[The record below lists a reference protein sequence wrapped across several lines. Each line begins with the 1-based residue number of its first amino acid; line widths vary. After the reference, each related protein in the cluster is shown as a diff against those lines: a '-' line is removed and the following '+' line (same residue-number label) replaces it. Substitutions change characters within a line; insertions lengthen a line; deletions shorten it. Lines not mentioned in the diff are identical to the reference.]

1 MRTSSAARQFVAWAP
16 LAALL
21 IVLLPAL
28 VAAQEP
34 VKSFDQLNTRLKVGD
49 TVWVTDAQGREVEGK
64 VRGIGPSALTLD
76 RDGPQTIQ
84 ADVVSRI
91 QQRTSRPVKKGML
104 WGLAIG
110 GALGIAV
117 VIDGLDDSE
126 CADDCGTWAVVA
138 PMVVG
143 LGVGAGA
150 GIGAML
156 PGKKRTVYQA
166 LNASAPTRFSLVP
179 VITPRTNGLV
189 VRLSF

>member
-1 MRTSSAARQFVAWAP
+1 MNTSSAARPFVTWAP